1 MSVRKG
7 QARLL
12 KIAKLLESKSPI
24 PADHRAFLVTALKE
38 ISDGGNAEAALEVK
52 AKRGERKSKHVLNTK
67 YTLHFVYGWI
77 AAAILPPD
85 EDDLGFGLGL
95 SVNEACIKISKIT
108 FHQLGL
114 SPKTIRRYWDKYK
127 SGYDPYFTPPAD

>member
-38 ISDGGNAEAALEVK
+38 ISDGGDAEAALEVK
-52 AKRGERKSKHVLNTK
+52 AKRGERKSKHARNAK
-67 YTLHFVYGWI
+67 YTLHLIYGWI

-85 EDDLGFGLGL
+85 EDGLGLGL
-95 SVNEACIKISKIT
+95 SVNEACMKISDIT
-108 FHQLGL
+108 FHHLQL
-114 SPKTIRRYWDKYK
+114 SPETIRRYWDKYK